1 MHHKLETCQNIH
13 WAMRWS
19 DENEV
24 FEKDQAI
31 AEKLNKTFAS
41 VLSIKESR
49 EALHLP
55 PFSASERIS
64 FRLKRA

>member
-1 MHHKLETCQNIH
+1 
-13 WAMRWS
+13 
-19 DENEV
+19 V